1 MLISVFYDHITQAR
15 QQTGK
20 RLSELLVACRSWG
33 ISGLEINYTQLK
45 KGGFRLRHAIRR
57 AGMSVSCIYEF
68 YDFTHGEDL
77 ARAKKHVD
85 LAARV
90 GAGKVLIVPG
100 FLEERE
106 AEELA
111 ARCDGRE
118 PGAADGSANADAGDE
133 SMKTWV
139 LPEETQEGGSES
151 QAPLEAQRYA
161 AVARYMESHTATCLV
176 RDALEQLVRYGR
188 DKGVRI
194 TLEDFDGNTS
204 PCARMLPLKWLL
216 EQVPGLGFTLDMG
229 NFAYSD
235 EDVAQGYE
243 LLKEYIVHVHCK
255 DRGQEE
261 KYQAAEREGRRRHC
275 RGLACVPAGGGYLPI
290 GELITRLKAQGYDG
304 YLAIEHFDAPDQM
317 EYIRRS
323 ADYLKNI

>member
-1 MLISVFYDHITQAR
+1 MFISVFYDHITQAR

-20 RLSELLVACRSWG
+20 RLSELLAACRSWG

-68 YDFTHGEDL
+68 YDFTHCEDL

-106 AEELA
+106 AEELTA
-111 ARCDGRE
+111 LCCGRE
-118 PGAADGSANADAGDE
+118 PGAEKDGAVSAQA
-133 SMKTWV
+133 
-139 LPEETQEGGSES
+139 PEERYTEKQGPETQTSETQGS
-151 QAPLEAQRYA
+151 EAQRYA

-290 GELITRLKAQGYDG
+290 GELVTRLKAQGYDG

>member
-1 MLISVFYDHITQAR
+1 MFISVFYDHITQAR

-20 RLSELLVACRSWG
+20 RLSELLAACRSWG

-68 YDFTHGEDL
+68 YDFTHCEDL

-106 AEELA
+106 AEELTA
-111 ARCDGRE
+111 LCCGRE
-118 PGAADGSANADAGDE
+118 PGAEQDGAVSAQA
-133 SMKTWV
+133 
-139 LPEETQEGGSES
+139 PEERYTEKQGPETQTSETQGS
-151 QAPLEAQRYA
+151 EAQRYA

-290 GELITRLKAQGYDG
+290 GELVTRLKAQGYDG

>member
-20 RLSELLVACRSWG
+20 RLSELLAACRSWG

-68 YDFTHGEDL
+68 YDFTHCEDL

-106 AEELA
+106 AEELTA
-111 ARCDGRE
+111 LCCGRE
-118 PGAADGSANADAGDE
+118 PGAERDGAVSAQA
-133 SMKTWV
+133 
-139 LPEETQEGGSES
+139 PEERYTEKQGPETQTSETQGS
-151 QAPLEAQRYA
+151 EAQRYA

-290 GELITRLKAQGYDG
+290 GELVTRLKAQGYDG

>member
-1 MLISVFYDHITQAR
+1 MFISVFYDHITQAR

-20 RLSELLVACRSWG
+20 RLSELLAACRSWG

-106 AEELA
+106 AEELTA
-111 ARCDGRE
+111 LCCGRE
-118 PGAADGSANADAGDE
+118 PGAEQDGAVSAQA
-133 SMKTWV
+133 
-139 LPEETQEGGSES
+139 PEERYTEKQGPETQTSETQGS
-151 QAPLEAQRYA
+151 EAQRYA

-290 GELITRLKAQGYDG
+290 GELVTRLKAQGYDG

>member
-20 RLSELLVACRSWG
+20 RLSELLAACRSWG

-57 AGMSVSCIYEF
+57 AGLSVSCIYEF
-68 YDFTHGEDL
+68 YDFTHCEDL

-106 AEELA
+106 AEELTA
-111 ARCDGRE
+111 LCCGRE
-118 PGAADGSANADAGDE
+118 PGAEQDGAVSAQA
-133 SMKTWV
+133 
-139 LPEETQEGGSES
+139 PEERYTEKQGSETQGS
-151 QAPLEAQRYA
+151 EAQRYA

-188 DKGVRI
+188 DKDVRI

-216 EQVPGLGFTLDMG
+216 EQVSGLGFTLDMG

-261 KYQAAEREGRRRHC
+261 KYQAAEREGRRLHC

-290 GELITRLKAQGYDG
+290 GELVTRLKAQGYDG

>member
-20 RLSELLVACRSWG
+20 RLSELLAACRSWG

-68 YDFTHGEDL
+68 YDFTHCEDL

-106 AEELA
+106 AEELTA
-111 ARCDGRE
+111 LCCGRE
-118 PGAADGSANADAGDE
+118 PGAEQDGSAKAQ
-133 SMKTWV
+133 V
-139 LPEETQEGGSES
+139 P
-151 QAPLEAQRYA
+151 EAQRYA

-290 GELITRLKAQGYDG
+290 GELVTRLKAQGYDG

>member
-20 RLSELLVACRSWG
+20 RLSELLAACRSWG

-106 AEELA
+106 AEELTA
-111 ARCDGRE
+111 LCCGRE
-118 PGAADGSANADAGDE
+118 PGAERDGAVSAKA
-133 SMKTWV
+133 
-139 LPEETQEGGSES
+139 PEERYTEKQGPETQTSETQGS
-151 QAPLEAQRYA
+151 EAQRYV

-290 GELITRLKAQGYDG
+290 GELVTRLKAQGYDG

>member
-1 MLISVFYDHITQAR
+1 MFISVFYDHITQAR

-20 RLSELLVACRSWG
+20 RLSELLAACRSWG

-106 AEELA
+106 AEELSA
-111 ARCDGRE
+111 CCCGRE
-118 PGAADGSANADAGDE
+118 PGAEQDGSAKAQ
-133 SMKTWV
+133 V
-139 LPEETQEGGSES
+139 P
-151 QAPLEAQRYA
+151 EAQRYA

-290 GELITRLKAQGYDG
+290 GELVTRLKAQGYDG

>member
-1 MLISVFYDHITQAR
+1 
-15 QQTGK
+15 
-20 RLSELLVACRSWG
+20 
-33 ISGLEINYTQLK
+33 
-45 KGGFRLRHAIRR
+45 
-57 AGMSVSCIYEF
+57 
-68 YDFTHGEDL
+68 
-77 ARAKKHVD
+77 
-85 LAARV
+85 
-90 GAGKVLIVPG
+90 
-100 FLEERE
+100 
-106 AEELA
+106 
-111 ARCDGRE
+111 
-118 PGAADGSANADAGDE
+118 
-133 SMKTWV
+133 
-139 LPEETQEGGSES
+139 
-151 QAPLEAQRYA
+151 
-161 AVARYMESHTATCLV
+161 MESHTATCLV

-290 GELITRLKAQGYDG
+290 GELVTRLKAQGYDG

>member
-1 MLISVFYDHITQAR
+1 MFISVFYDHITQAR

-20 RLSELLVACRSWG
+20 RLSELLAACRSWG

-111 ARCDGRE
+111 ACCCGRE
-118 PGAADGSANADAGDE
+118 PGAEQDGTAKAQI
-133 SMKTWV
+133 
-139 LPEETQEGGSES
+139 P
-151 QAPLEAQRYA
+151 EAQRYA

-188 DKGVRI
+188 DKGVWI

-216 EQVPGLGFTLDMG
+216 EQVSGLGFTLDMG
-229 NFAYSD
+229 NFADSD

-261 KYQAAEREGRRRHC
+261 KYQAAEREGRRCHC

-290 GELITRLKAQGYDG
+290 GELVTRLKAQGYDG

>member
-1 MLISVFYDHITQAR
+1 MFISVFYDHITQAR

-20 RLSELLVACRSWG
+20 RLSELLAACRSWG

-106 AEELA
+106 AEELSA
-111 ARCDGRE
+111 CCCGRE
-118 PGAADGSANADAGDE
+118 PGAEQDGSAKAQ
-133 SMKTWV
+133 V
-139 LPEETQEGGSES
+139 PEE
-151 QAPLEAQRYA
+151 QRYV

-290 GELITRLKAQGYDG
+290 GELVTRLKAQGYDG